1 MSIEFKCANITYD
14 PGTKKRARCGKKL
27 RAPLDKAGSTVTC
40 PACQQPLTIPAAPKS
55 DASSLKKRDVM
66 EMDFDDGSAAATSAN
81 SVTHDRID
89 RCRKC
94 GRPVDSKGVCHRC
107 NYAKPS
113 MKLSEKELDSIKV
126 KPAGCQLWLI
136 KILSEGMPIAVLTS
150 MVHFLF
156 VVMTVGAGA
165 LIFFSTE
172 GLVRVALF
180 AALLAAAFFYIALVV
195 KSYQFLRS
203 PHARLAW
210 FQRPFW
216 NFILWSCRRREW
228 ASNIDRVVID
238 KRGVPVTDEELDKI
252 ENLKDVGV
260 LDLEGTLVT
269 DDAFRFFYRMDRLQC
284 LVLRGTNVSHES
296 VFRLQQTKPKLW
308 IWY

>member
-14 PGTKKRARCGKKL
+14 SKTKQRSRCGKKL
-27 RAPLDKAGSTVTC
+27 RAPLDKAGAKVTC
-40 PACQQPLTIPAAPKS
+40 PACQQPLTIPEAPKS
-55 DASSLKKRDVM
+55 VIKKPDLM
-66 EMDFDDGSAAATSAN
+66 EVDFDDGALPGTTAS
-81 SVTHDRID
+81 SVTHDRVN

-94 GRPVDSKGVCHRC
+94 GRPLDSKGICHRC

-113 MKLSEKELDSIKV
+113 MKLSQSALEEIKI
-126 KPAGCQLWLI
+126 KPVGFQLWLI
-136 KILSEGMPIAVLTS
+136 NIISEGMPVAVLTS
-150 MVHFLF
+150 LIHFLF
-156 VVMTVGAGA
+156 VLLTVASGA
-165 LIFFSTE
+165 LILFSSA

-180 AALLAAAFFYIALVV
+180 AVVAAASFFYIALVV
-195 KSYQFLRS
+195 KSYQFLRT
-203 PHARLAW
+203 PHAKLAW

-216 NFILWSCRRREW
+216 DFVLWTCRRRQW
-228 ASNIDRVVID
+228 ASNIQRSIID
-238 KRGVPVTDEELDKI
+238 KRGQQVTDDDLDKI
-252 ENLKDVGV
+252 ENLKDAGV

-284 LVLRGTNVSHES
+284 LVLRNTEVTHES

>member
-1 MSIEFKCANITYD
+1 MSIEFKCNNITYD
-14 PGTKKRARCGKKL
+14 PSTNKRARCGKKL
-27 RAPLDKAGSTVTC
+27 RAPLERGGATVTC
-40 PACQQPLTIPAAPKS
+40 PACQQPLTIPDAPKVPA
-55 DASSLKKRDVM
+55 ASVKKRDVM
-66 EMDFDDGSAAATSAN
+66 EMEFDAGNAAESPTN

-94 GRPVDSKGVCHRC
+94 GRPLDSKGVCRRC
-107 NYAKPS
+107 NYTKPS
-113 MKLSEKELDSIKV
+113 MKLAEKELDSIKV

-150 MVHFLF
+150 LLHFLF
-156 VVMTVGAGA
+156 VVLTVGGAA
-165 LIFFSTE
+165 LIIFSSG
-172 GLVRVALF
+172 GLVRVALL

-195 KSYQFLRS
+195 KCYQFLRS
-203 PHARLAW
+203 PHAKLAW

-216 NFILWSCRRREW
+216 NFVLWSCRRRDW
-228 ASNIDRVVID
+228 ASNIQRTVID

-252 ENLKDVGV
+252 ENLKDAGV

-284 LVLRGTNVSHES
+284 LVLRDTDVTHES
-296 VFRLQQTKPKLW
+296 VFRLQQTKPNLW